1 MGEFRHH
8 IAALLCAASLAGCIP
23 AAPAPPSRPAPAA
36 PVRAPASETFDFE
49 RRSLGDVVGGDAQ
62 PTWTLKPVAANAMR
76 VRAGSYAVRPGDT
89 LRTIGQMSGAGSEA
103 LAIENDLTPPYT
115 LMPGQQLRI
124 PAGLYHRVAT
134 GETGIGIAT
143 AYGADWGEIIT
154 INALSEPYILRV
166 GQRLR
171 LPSDARARPPR
182 LVDVGVDVGARAA
195 AFSLDIDDI
204 VTGSQPALAASGR
217 PTAGTATPR
226 QPVTTAIADPAHFSG
241 RFEWPLNG
249 PILARFGP
257 IAPGKVSD
265 GINIAAAA
273 GTPIRATAN
282 GVVAYAGDRI
292 GVYGGLILINH
303 GGGWVS
309 AYGHAG
315 RIDVKRGQAVRT
327 GDVIGRAGA
336 TGQVQTSQLHFQL
349 RKNRIPVDPMK
360 QLPPRRANAPRHCET
375 CEAG

>member
-8 IAALLCAASLAGCIP
+8 IAALLCAVPLAGCIP
-23 AAPAPPSRPAPAA
+23 AAPAPPSRPAPAPPPVQQA
-36 PVRAPASETFDFE
+36 PDFE
-49 RRSLGDVVGGDAQ
+49 RRSLGEASGVYER
-62 PTWTLKPVAANAMR
+62 PTWTLKSVTTNAVR
-76 VRAGSYAVRPGDT
+76 VNAGVYSVRPGDT
-89 LRTIGQMSGAGSEA
+89 LRAVGEMTGAGSEA
-103 LAIENDLTPPYT
+103 LAIENDLAPPYT
-115 LMPGQQLRI
+115 LRFGQQLRV
-124 PAGLYHRVAT
+124 PAGLYHRVGT
-134 GETGIGIAT
+134 GETGIGIAQ
-143 AYGADWGEIIT
+143 AYRADWGEIIT
-154 INALSEPYILRV
+154 INALAEPYILRV

-171 LPSDARARPPR
+171 LPSDARAVPP
-182 LVDVGVDVGARAA
+182 GPVDVGARAA
-195 AFSLDIDDI
+195 AFRIDIDDI
-204 VTGSQPALAASGR
+204 ATGSQPALAASGR
-217 PTAGTATPR
+217 PIAGTATPR
-226 QPVTTAIADPAHFSG
+226 QPVTTAIADPAFFTG

-282 GVVAYAGDRI
+282 GIVAYAGDQI

-315 RIDVKRGQAVRT
+315 RIDVKRGQSVRM
-327 GDVIGRAGA
+327 GDVIGGAGA

-360 QLPPRRANAPRHCET
+360 QLPPR
-375 CEAG
+375 

>member
-1 MGEFRHH
+1 MGGIGHH
-8 IAALLCAASLAGCIP
+8 IGLVLCAMSLAGCIP
-23 AAPAPPSRPAPAA
+23 AAPAPPSRAA
-36 PVRAPASETFDFE
+36 PTAAAPDGPSDFE
-49 RRSLGDVVGGDAQ
+49 RRSLGEASGVYER
-62 PTWTLKPVAANAMR
+62 PTWTLKPVAANAVR
-76 VRAGSYAVRPGDT
+76 VEAGAYTVRPGDT
-89 LRTIGQMSGAGSEA
+89 LRAIGAMSGAGSEA
-103 LAIENDLTPPYT
+103 LAIENDLAPPYT
-115 LMPGQQLRI
+115 LRLGQQLRV
-124 PAGLYHRVAT
+124 PAGLYHRVGA
-134 GETGIGIAT
+134 GETGIGIAA

-171 LPSDARARPPR
+171 LPSDARALAPGP
-182 LVDVGVDVGARAA
+182 VDVGARAA
-195 AFSLDIDDI
+195 AFRLDIDDI
-204 VTGSQPALAASGR
+204 LTGSQPALAEAAR
-217 PTAGTATPR
+217 PTVGSVAPR
-226 QPVTTAIADPAHFSG
+226 QPVTTAIAGPAAFAG
-241 RFEWPLNG
+241 RFEWPLSG

-282 GVVAYAGDRI
+282 GIVAYAGDQI

-315 RIDVKRGQAVRT
+315 RIDVKRGQSVVV

-360 QLPPRRANAPRHCET
+360 QLPPR
-375 CEAG
+375 